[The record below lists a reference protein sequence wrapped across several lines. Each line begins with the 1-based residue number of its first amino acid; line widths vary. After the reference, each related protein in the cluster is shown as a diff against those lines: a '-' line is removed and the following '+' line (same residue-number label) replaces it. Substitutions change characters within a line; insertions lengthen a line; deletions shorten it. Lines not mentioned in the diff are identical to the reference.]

1 MKVKEESWTCK
12 VKQGKRPVS
21 RIMGRLKNGIAFA
34 SYLSDGDI
42 DWPSLDLTVTE
53 ASPRLSL
60 ASLDFLACAFL
71 ARMTI
76 LRDCSQS
83 NGDISVTADTDN
95 GHFDII
101 EKF

>member
-1 MKVKEESWTCK
+1 
-12 VKQGKRPVS
+12 
-21 RIMGRLKNGIAFA
+21 MGRFKNGIAFA

-60 ASLDFLACAFL
+60 ASLDFLARAFL
-71 ARMTI
+71 ARVTI
-76 LRDCSQS
+76 LRDCSLQS
-83 NGDISVTADTDN
+83 NGDISVTADTEN
-95 GHFDII
+95 GHFDIVI